1 MAPARL
7 AKTEQKER
15 NTFMDTFEAWLNRHA
30 PLIVI
35 VCMCLLIAL
44 IVCLIFILI
53 GSCTDSGMV
62 YNQMSNV
69 I

>member
-1 MAPARL
+1 MAPVRL
-7 AKTEQKER
+7 AKVEEKKGM
-15 NTFMDTFEAWLNRHA
+15 NAFEAWLNRHA

-35 VCMCLLIAL
+35 VCMCLLI